1 MNPIF
6 ILGSI
11 WPTTVEGWVNLI
23 VFIAGFVGAVAV
35 LIPTVIKLCEKG
47 AELMKNKNWSKIED
61 IALAA
66 MKEAEASGK
75 KGSEKQQMVI
85 DAVVAG
91 CKEAEASGKKGSEK
105 QQMVIDAVVAGCKE
119 AEIEISEEDLKNLAK
134 YIDETIEWF
143 NNMNKSS
150 KKEET
155 PKAKST
161 KRARKFLVTE
171 EEEKKINKEE

>member
-1 MNPIF
+1 MNPIA
-6 ILGSI
+6 ILGSV
-11 WPTTVEGWVNLI
+11 WPATVEGWVNLI
-23 VFIAGFVGAVAV
+23 VFITGFVAAVAV
-35 LIPTVIKLCEKG
+35 LIPVAIKLVKKG
-47 AELMKNKNWSKIED
+47 AELMKHKNWSKMKD

-66 MKEAEASGK
+66 M
-75 KGSEKQQMVI
+75 
-85 DAVVAG
+85 
-91 CKEAEASGKKGSEK
+91 KEAEASGKKGSEK

-143 NNMNKSS
+143 NSMNKSS

-155 PKAKST
+155 PKVKST

>member
-23 VFIAGFVGAVAV
+23 IFIAGFVAAVAV
-35 LIPTVIKLCEKG
+35 LIPVAIKLVKKG
-47 AELMKNKNWSKIED
+47 AELMKDKNWSKIKD

-85 DAVVAG
+85 DAVVA
-91 CKEAEASGKKGSEK
+91 C
-105 QQMVIDAVVAGCKE
+105 CKE

-143 NNMNKSS
+143 NSMNKSS
-150 KKEET
+150 KKKET
-155 PKAKST
+155 TKTKGAKRT
-161 KRARKFLVTE
+161 RKFLVTE
-171 EEEKKINKEE
+171 EEEKEINSCK

>member
-1 MNPIF
+1 MNSI
-6 ILGSI
+6 IVLGSI

-23 VFIAGFVGAVAV
+23 VFIVGFIAAIAV
-35 LIPTVIKLCEKG
+35 LVPVAIKLAKKG
-47 AELMKNKNWSKIED
+47 AELVKNKNWSKIKD

-91 CKEAEASGKKGSEK
+91 CKEAE
-105 QQMVIDAVVAGCKE
+105 
-119 AEIEISEEDLKNLAK
+119 IEINEEDLKNLAK
-134 YIDETIEWF
+134 YIDETINWF

-150 KKEET
+150 KKEEAS
-155 PKAKST
+155 KIKNAK
-161 KRARKFLVTE
+161 KARKFLVTE
-171 EEEKKINKEE
+171 EEEQKINKGE

>member
-11 WPTTVEGWVNLI
+11 WPTTVEGWVNLA
-23 VFIAGFVGAVAV
+23 VFIAGFVAAVAV
-35 LIPTVIKLCEKG
+35 LIPTVIKLVKKG
-47 AELMKNKNWSKIED
+47 AELVKNKNWSKIKD

-91 CKEAEASGKKGSEK
+91 CKEAE
-105 QQMVIDAVVAGCKE
+105 
-119 AEIEISEEDLKNLAK
+119 IEIGEEDLKNLAK

-150 KKEET
+150 KKEESSKT
-155 PKAKST
+155 KSPKRT
-161 KRARKFLVTE
+161 RKFLVTE
-171 EEEKKINKEE
+171 EEEKEINKCE

>member
-1 MNPIF
+1 MNPIVT
-6 ILGSI
+6 LGSI

-47 AELMKNKNWSKIED
+47 AELMKNKNWSKIKE

-66 MKEAEASGK
+66 M
-75 KGSEKQQMVI
+75 
-85 DAVVAG
+85 
-91 CKEAEASGKKGSEK
+91 KEAEASGKKGSEK

-143 NNMNKSS
+143 NSMNKSS

-155 PKAKST
+155 PKVKST

>member
-1 MNPIF
+1 MNSIV
-6 ILGSI
+6 ILESI
-11 WPTTVEGWVNLI
+11 WPTTAEGWAGLLVF
-23 VFIAGFVGAVAV
+23 VVGFIAAIAA
-35 LIPTVIKLCEKG
+35 LIPTVIKLVKKG
-47 AELMKNKNWSKIED
+47 AELMKDKNWSKIKD

-66 MKEAEASGK
+66 M
-75 KGSEKQQMVI
+75 
-85 DAVVAG
+85 
-91 CKEAEASGKKGSEK
+91 KEAEASGKKGSEK

-143 NNMNKSS
+143 NSMNKSS

-155 PKAKST
+155 PKVKST

>member
-1 MNPIF
+1 MNSIV
-6 ILGSI
+6 ILESI
-11 WPTTVEGWVNLI
+11 WPTTAEGWAGLLVF
-23 VFIAGFVGAVAV
+23 VVGFIAAIAA
-35 LIPTVIKLCEKG
+35 LIPTVIKLVKKG
-47 AELMKNKNWSKIED
+47 AELMKDKNWSKIKD

-66 MKEAEASGK
+66 M
-75 KGSEKQQMVI
+75 
-85 DAVVAG
+85 
-91 CKEAEASGKKGSEK
+91 KEAEASGKKGSEK

-143 NNMNKSS
+143 NSMNKSS

-155 PKAKST
+155 TKVKST

>member
-1 MNPIF
+1 MNSIV

-11 WPTTVEGWVNLI
+11 WPTTIEGWVNL
-23 VFIAGFVGAVAV
+23 VVFVSGFIAAVAALV
-35 LIPTVIKLCEKG
+35 PVAIKLVKKG
-47 AELMKNKNWSKIED
+47 AELVKNKNWSKIKE

-85 DAVVAG
+85 DAVIAG
-91 CKEAEASGKKGSEK
+91 CKT
-105 QQMVIDAVVAGCKE
+105 
-119 AEIEISEEDLKNLAK
+119 AEIEISEEDLKNLTK
-134 YIDETIEWF
+134 YIDETIAWF

-155 PKAKST
+155 PEVKSAKKT
-161 KRARKFLVTE
+161 RKFLVTE
-171 EEEKKINKEE
+171 EEEKKINK

>member
-1 MNPIF
+1 MNSI
-6 ILGSI
+6 IVLGSI

-23 VFIAGFVGAVAV
+23 VFIVGFIAAIAV
-35 LIPTVIKLCEKG
+35 LVPVAIKLAKKG
-47 AELMKNKNWSKIED
+47 AELVKNKNWSKIKD

-91 CKEAEASGKKGSEK
+91 CKEAE
-105 QQMVIDAVVAGCKE
+105 
-119 AEIEISEEDLKNLAK
+119 IEINEEDLKNLAK

-150 KKEET
+150 KKEEAS
-155 PKAKST
+155 KIKNAK
-161 KRARKFLVTE
+161 KARKFLVTE
-171 EEEKKINKEE
+171 EEEQKISKGE

>member
-1 MNPIF
+1 MNPVV

-11 WPTTVEGWVNLI
+11 WPTTVEGWVNLV
-23 VFIAGFVGAVAV
+23 VFIAGFVAAVAV
-35 LIPTVIKLCEKG
+35 LIPTVIKLVKKG
-47 AELMKNKNWSKIED
+47 AELVKHKNWSKMKD

-66 MKEAEASGK
+66 M
-75 KGSEKQQMVI
+75 
-85 DAVVAG
+85 
-91 CKEAEASGKKGSEK
+91 KEAEASGKKGSEK

-155 PKAKST
+155 PEVKSAKKT
-161 KRARKFLVTE
+161 RKFLVTE
-171 EEEKKINKEE
+171 EEEKKINK

>member
-1 MNPIF
+1 MNSIVF
-6 ILGSI
+6 LESI
-11 WPTTVEGWVNLI
+11 WPATVEGWVNLI
-23 VFIAGFVGAVAV
+23 VFIVGFIAAVAV
-35 LIPTVIKLCEKG
+35 LIPVAIKLAKKG
-47 AELMKNKNWSKIED
+47 AELVKNKNWSKIKD

-91 CKEAEASGKKGSEK
+91 CKEAE
-105 QQMVIDAVVAGCKE
+105 
-119 AEIEISEEDLKNLAK
+119 IEINEEDLKNLAK

-150 KKEET
+150 KKEEAS
-155 PKAKST
+155 KIKNAK
-161 KRARKFLVTE
+161 KARKFLITE
-171 EEEKKINKEE
+171 EEEQKINKGE

>member
-1 MNPIF
+1 MNPIV

-91 CKEAEASGKKGSEK
+91 CKEAE
-105 QQMVIDAVVAGCKE
+105 
-119 AEIEISEEDLKNLAK
+119 IEISEEDLKNLAK

>member
-1 MNPIF
+1 MNSIV

-11 WPTTVEGWVNLI
+11 WPTTVEGWVNL
-23 VFIAGFVGAVAV
+23 VVFVSGFIAAIAA
-35 LIPTVIKLCEKG
+35 LIPVAIKLVKKG
-47 AELMKNKNWSKIED
+47 AELVKNKNWSKIKE

-85 DAVVAG
+85 DAVIAS
-91 CKEAEASGKKGSEK
+91 CKT
-105 QQMVIDAVVAGCKE
+105 
-119 AEIEISEEDLKNLAK
+119 AEIEISEEDLKNLTK

-150 KKEET
+150 KKVET
-155 PKAKST
+155 PEVKSAKKT
-161 KRARKFLVTE
+161 RKFLVTE
-171 EEEKKINKEE
+171 EEEKKINK

>member
-1 MNPIF
+1 MNSIV
-6 ILGSI
+6 ILESI
-11 WPTTVEGWVNLI
+11 WPTTAEGWAGLLVF
-23 VFIAGFVGAVAV
+23 VVGFIAAIAA
-35 LIPTVIKLCEKG
+35 LIPTVIKLVKKG
-47 AELMKNKNWSKIED
+47 AELMKNKNWSKMKD

-91 CKEAEASGKKGSEK
+91 CKEAE
-105 QQMVIDAVVAGCKE
+105 
-119 AEIEISEEDLKNLAK
+119 IEIDEEDLKNLAK

-143 NNMNKSS
+143 NSMNKSS
-150 KKEET
+150 KKEEA
-155 PKAKST
+155 PKVKST

>member
-11 WPTTVEGWVNLI
+11 WPTTVEGWANLI
-23 VFIAGFVGAVAV
+23 VFIAGFVGTVAV

-47 AELMKNKNWSKIED
+47 AELMKNKNWSKIKE
-61 IALAA
+61 IALVA
-66 MKEAEASGK
+66 M
-75 KGSEKQQMVI
+75 
-85 DAVVAG
+85 
-91 CKEAEASGKKGSEK
+91 KEAEASGKKGSEK

-119 AEIEISEEDLKNLAK
+119 AEIEISEEDLQNLAK

-150 KKEET
+150 KKEE
-155 PKAKST
+155 PSKAKSA
-161 KRARKFLVTE
+161 KRTRKFLVTE
-171 EEEKKINKEE
+171 EEEKEINSCK

>member
-1 MNPIF
+1 MNPIVT
-6 ILGSI
+6 LGSI

-23 VFIAGFVGAVAV
+23 VFIAGFVAAVAV
-35 LIPTVIKLCEKG
+35 LIPVAIKLVKKG
-47 AELMKNKNWSKIED
+47 AELMKDKNWSKIKD

-66 MKEAEASGK
+66 M
-75 KGSEKQQMVI
+75 
-85 DAVVAG
+85 
-91 CKEAEASGKKGSEK
+91 
-105 QQMVIDAVVAGCKE
+105 KE

-143 NNMNKSS
+143 NSMNKSS

-155 PKAKST
+155 PKVKST

>member
-1 MNPIF
+1 MTPIV

-11 WPTTVEGWVNLI
+11 WPTTIEGWVNLVI
-23 VFIAGFVGAVAV
+23 FIFGFIAAIAF
-35 LIPTVIKLCEKG
+35 LIPVAIKLVKKG
-47 AELMKNKNWSKIED
+47 AELVKNKNWSKIKE

-85 DAVVAG
+85 DAVIAG
-91 CKEAEASGKKGSEK
+91 CKT
-105 QQMVIDAVVAGCKE
+105 
-119 AEIEISEEDLKNLAK
+119 AEIEISEEDLKNLTK
-134 YIDETIEWF
+134 YIDETIAWF

-155 PKAKST
+155 PEVKSAKKT
-161 KRARKFLVTE
+161 RKFLVTE
-171 EEEKKINKEE
+171 EEEKKINK

>member
-1 MNPIF
+1 MNSIV

-11 WPTTVEGWVNLI
+11 WPTTIEGWVNLA
-23 VFIAGFVGAVAV
+23 VFVSGFIAAIAV
-35 LIPTVIKLCEKG
+35 LIPVAIKLVKKG
-47 AELMKNKNWSKIED
+47 AELVKNKNWSKIKE

-85 DAVVAG
+85 DAVIAG
-91 CKEAEASGKKGSEK
+91 CKT
-105 QQMVIDAVVAGCKE
+105 
-119 AEIEISEEDLKNLAK
+119 AEIEINEEDLKNLTK
-134 YIDETIEWF
+134 YIDETIAWF

-155 PKAKST
+155 PEVKSAKKT
-161 KRARKFLVTE
+161 RKFLVTE
-171 EEEKKINKEE
+171 EEEKKINK